1 MGETVVV
8 GVDGS
13 SASSGALRW
22 AAEQAART
30 GAELRVLTV
39 WEVPAGW
46 GKADLVVSDIRRDLE
61 EIARETVEEAVD
73 AVRALE
79 RSGLEVRGEVLRGSP
94 ARCLIE
100 ASRSAGLLVVGNV
113 GHSPVSGLLL
123 GSVADTV
130 VRHAA
135 CPVAVVPLER

>member
-1 MGETVVV
+1 VGDTVVV

-30 GAELRVLTV
+30 GAELRVVNV
-39 WEVPAGW
+39 WEIPAGW

-61 EIARETVEEAVD
+61 ELARETVDEAVA
-73 AVRALE
+73 AVRSEE
-79 RSGLEVRGEVLRGSP
+79 RPGLEVRGDVLRGSP
-94 ARCLIE
+94 AGSLIE

-113 GHSPVSGLLL
+113 GHSPLSGLVL

-130 VRHAA
+130 VRHAT
-135 CPVAVVPLER
+135 CPVAVVPSER

>member
-1 MGETVVV
+1 MGEAIVV

-22 AAEQAART
+22 AADQAATT
-30 GAELRVLTV
+30 GAELRVLHV
-39 WEVPAGW
+39 WELPSGW
-46 GKADLVVSDIRRDLE
+46 HGADLVVPDIRRDLE
-61 EIARETVEEAVD
+61 EVARETMEEAVED
-73 AVRALE
+73 VRSPDRPDVA
-79 RSGLEVRGEVLRGSP
+79 VRGEVLHGSP

-100 ASRSAGLLVVGNV
+100 ASRAADLLVVGNV

-130 VRHAA
+130 VRHAS
-135 CPVAVVPLER
+135 CPVAVVPLTR